1 MADEKLNTGPAE
13 NISPEAAEPITT
25 PEQAAASEPQQEQ
38 TGPAIPESG
47 DVVVSFDKINELMA
61 EKRQNARAEV
71 EKSEPPET
79 PEAAAPGETPQP
91 ANTEEPKKPRRGR
104 PPKAEKAAT
113 ENQKSE
119 KSAGARKGRPPK
131 ADKTAPDKPKP
142 SKRDK
147 VSRSD
152 GKAPDAKEPIKPAQD
167 TALKETAAVEQT
179 APEPTTPP
187 RPVEEGKLVYLKLS
201 EVHPFHTFRPHPF
214 KVRDDAKMQEIVASI
229 RVNGVMVPGLARPEK
244 DGNGYE
250 IVAGHRRTHGS
261 ELAGLEEMPFIVR
274 EMTDHEAVQA
284 MKDSNKQRD
293 GMLPSELA
301 ALLELEVE
309 DIKHQGGRLKDV
321 AEGDVGKRSV
331 EIVGEAHEMNY
342 KKVMRYLRLNSL
354 VPELLD
360 KVDDKKMG
368 FIEIIQSGYIPTASE
383 VINLLGWALACG
395 TVLLALESISIF
407 LCVVIQ
413 NTGIVTGICCLYV
426 FSGASVYLMLWS
438 DMETVSIPLKFFVYG
453 NPMYYWMNFSSCRT
467 MGIIE
472 HLPFYFI
479 GCISLLIVGGLI
491 MIRKEIK

>member
-13 NISPEAAEPITT
+13 NTSPEAAGPITT
-25 PEQAAASEPQQEQ
+25 PEQAAASEPRQEQ
-38 TGPAIPESG
+38 TGPTIPEPG

-71 EKSEPPET
+71 EKAEPPET
-79 PEAAAPGETPQP
+79 PEAAVPGETPQP

-113 ENQKSE
+113 ENQKAE

-131 ADKTAPDKPKP
+131 ADKAAPDKPKP

-167 TALKETAAVEQT
+167 TAPKETAAAEPT

-309 DIKHQGGRLKDV
+309 DIKHQGGRLKGV

-342 KKVMRYLRLNSL
+342 KKVKRDIFQSFRRHFRQTDTVLIQLGVRLALQSAFYVPRGFAVAYDIKFHKNQPLSSMLNSFCSFL
-354 VPELLD
+354 QIFSTNFCTFSKSNASSFGA
-360 KVDDKKMG
+360 KVTVNAML
-368 FIEIIQSGYIPTASE
+368 FLPSGIWPPS
-383 VINLLGWALACG
+383 
-395 TVLLALESISIF
+395 
-407 LCVVIQ
+407 
-413 NTGIVTGICCLYV
+413 
-426 FSGASVYLMLWS
+426 
-438 DMETVSIPLKFFVYG
+438 
-453 NPMYYWMNFSSCRT
+453 
-467 MGIIE
+467 
-472 HLPFYFI
+472 
-479 GCISLLIVGGLI
+479 
-491 MIRKEIK
+491 